1 MHDNAT
7 QAEGTSDI
15 EHELDSLR
23 EDVAKL
29 ASQLADVLAMR
40 GDAMWRKAR
49 AKVDGAMSD
58 AQDKGAE
65 AADAVREIGDNFIEA
80 IDKSLKQR
88 PYAMLA
94 VTIGVGFLLGAL
106 WRR

>member
-1 MHDNAT
+1 MHDAA
-7 QAEGTSDI
+7 AESKGASDLGP
-15 EHELDSLR
+15 ELDLLR

-49 AKVDGAMSD
+49 AKVDDARSD
-58 AQDKGAE
+58 VQEIGLE

-80 IDKSLKQR
+80 IDKSVKQR

-94 VTIGVGFLLGAL
+94 VTVGIGFLLGAL
-106 WRR
+106 WR